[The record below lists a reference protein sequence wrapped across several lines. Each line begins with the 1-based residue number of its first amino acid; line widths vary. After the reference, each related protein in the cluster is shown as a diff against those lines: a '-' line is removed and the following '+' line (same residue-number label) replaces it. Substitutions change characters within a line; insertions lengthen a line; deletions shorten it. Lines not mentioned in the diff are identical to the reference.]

1 MGHRCPQQGRSPHPS
16 HSPHCCSGGAELG
29 ILALVWAFIKN
40 STLIKFSLSLRRAW
54 LALIKAG
61 LLLRADK
68 PLVGR
73 MRVGKAPVVSG
84 TCHPACQPWLPSCGE
99 GEGIKQLLEN
109 DAGKA
114 ALGMS
119 RLASFLTI
127 ITAGWGSGGAQ
138 AERALGRDVFLFYF
152 FLEITPGSTDRV
164 ATCWRRKPGNF
175 KMF

>member
-1 MGHRCPQQGRSPHPS
+1 M
-16 HSPHCCSGGAELG
+16 
-29 ILALVWAFIKN
+29 
-40 STLIKFSLSLRRAW
+40 
-54 LALIKAG
+54 ALIKAG

-109 DAGKA
+109 IAGKA

-127 ITAGWGSGGAQ
+127 ITAG
-138 AERALGRDVFLFYF
+138 
-152 FLEITPGSTDRV
+152 
-164 ATCWRRKPGNF
+164 
-175 KMF
+175 

>member
-73 MRVGKAPVVSG
+73 MRAGKAPVVSG
-84 TCHPACQPWLPSCGE
+84 TCHPVCRPWLPSCGE

-109 DAGKA
+109 VAGKA

-127 ITAGWGSGGAQ
+127 ITAGWGVRWSPGRESSGQGCI
-138 AERALGRDVFLFYF
+138 FILFF
-152 FLEITPGSTDRV
+152 PRNNPWQHRRSGM
-164 ATCWRRKPGNF
+164 CWHRK
-175 KMF
+175 